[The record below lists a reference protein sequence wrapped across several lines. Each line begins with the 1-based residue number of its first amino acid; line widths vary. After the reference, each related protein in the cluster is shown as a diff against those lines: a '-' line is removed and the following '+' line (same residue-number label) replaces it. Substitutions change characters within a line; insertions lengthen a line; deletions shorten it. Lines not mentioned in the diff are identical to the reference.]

1 MSPALAGG
9 FFTTSATLLSDKLL
23 VYGFTLSHL
32 YLDIVTCGPT
42 HLFTARYQDRAF
54 VCVCVSRSV
63 VSYSL
68 QPHGLLCP

>member
-9 FFTTSATLLSDKLL
+9 FFITSATFLSGKLL
-23 VYGFTLSHL
+23 VYGFSLSHL
-32 YLDIVTCGPT
+32 YLDSVTCGPV
-42 HLFTARYQDRAF
+42 HLFTACYQDQAF
-54 VCVCVSRSV
+54 VCVSRSV